1 MNMKDTSTSKVAI
14 IVLNWNG
21 IDDTL
26 RAVESLARQDYKDFS
41 ILVVDNGSTDTSV
54 ETLKTYQK
62 SHGDITVVYN
72 PKNFGFTGGVN
83 TGIEWALNQPFDYVA
98 LFNNDAVAE
107 KDWLTHLVNAIQP
120 QEVGAATG
128 LLLHADGKT
137 IDTTGEQYSSWG
149 LAFPRDR
156 DKQAR
161 SAHPSG
167 NVFGATGG
175 ATLYKTEMLR
185 DIGMFD
191 EDFFAYFEDVDISF
205 RAQLAGWKIVYTPDA
220 VAYHKQGA
228 TSSKLPGFAVM
239 QSFKNLPLV
248 YIKNVP
254 RKLLF
259 PIGIRF
265 YFAYWMMVGNA
276 ILKRRG
282 LAALRGVFVSIPL
295 GFKKLPERQQIQKY
309 KRVSTEYIKSILWNN
324 LPPDQTG
331 MRALRK
337 FFTGK

>member
-1 MNMKDTSTSKVAI
+1 MKDTSTSKVAI

-26 RAVESLARQDYKDFS
+26 RAVESLALQDYKDFS
-41 ILVVDNGSTDTSV
+41 ILVIDNGSTDQSV

-62 SHGDITVVYN
+62 SHTDINVVYN
-72 PKNFGFTGGVN
+72 PKNFGFAGGVN
-83 TGIEWALNQPFDYVA
+83 TGIEWALNETFDYVA

-120 QEVGAATG
+120 KEVGAATG

-156 DKQAR
+156 DKRAQR
-161 SAHPSG
+161 AHPTG

-175 ATLYKTEMLR
+175 ATIYKTEMLR

-205 RAQLAGWKIVYTPDA
+205 RAQLAGWKVIYSPEA

-254 RKLLF
+254 GKLLF

-265 YFAYWMMVGNA
+265 YFAYWMMVANA
-276 ILKRRG
+276 VIGGRG
-282 LAALRGVFVSIPL
+282 IAALKGVLISIPL
-295 GFKKLPERQQIQKY
+295 GFKKLPERRQIQKY
-309 KRVSTEYIKSILWNN
+309 KRVSTDYIKSILWND

-331 MRALRK
+331 MRKLRK